1 MFVISGSS
9 RFDQLTAAQAGQ
21 NDRRLQV
28 LEKRLNEVGAR
39 ASTNGRE
46 IVGDLS
52 DVIASALSSWASRFR
67 QGAGTVRDQSASV
80 GEDAA
85 RLGTMAIDR
94 IVDESRE
101 RPLVGGCGRIGRGS
115 SCRYG
120 HTGVVKVR
128 ESMT

>member
-52 DVIASALSSWASRFR
+52 DVIASALSNRGNRFR
-67 QGAGTVRDQSASV
+67 HGAGTVCDQSTSV
-80 GEDAA
+80 GEEAA
-85 RLGTMAIDR
+85 RPGTMAMDWIA
-94 IVDESRE
+94 DESRE
-101 RPLVGGCGRIGRGS
+101 RRLVAVAVAL
-115 SCRYG
+115 
-120 HTGVVKVR
+120 GVR
-128 ESMT
+128 QTS

>member
-1 MFVISGSS
+1 MSGSS
-9 RFDQLTAAQAGQ
+9 RFDQLTAAQVGQ
-21 NDRRLQV
+21 FERRLQA
-28 LEKRLNEVGAR
+28 LEKRLNAVGAR
-39 ASTNGRE
+39 ASTTNGRD

-52 DVIASALSSWASRFR
+52 EVIASALSGWANRFR
-67 QGAGTVRDQSASV
+67 HGASTVRDQSASV